1 MLKIASA
8 RPDCTQ
14 FHPVPRVFM
23 SGCDA
28 RAGVRTHG
36 KDTGHF
42 EAAFPMLYAQ
52 AAPIDDAWEP
62 DSEELSDGSSDDG
75 DAEEDDPFEEPPAEE
90 TKPLPQAKS
99 ASLPSMWKPSAQSS
113 PHAITELQ
121 DQEISDALRL
131 KDSAKL
137 PVLIEKLKKIVAA
150 AESCLSAKSA
160 EGTIARQFCS
170 MPY

>member
-1 MLKIASA
+1 MA
-8 RPDCTQ
+8 RTTLVAFPMTL
-14 FHPVPRVFM
+14 
-23 SGCDA
+23 A
-28 RAGVRTHG
+28 L
-36 KDTGHF
+36 
-42 EAAFPMLYAQ
+42 AAFPMARAK